1 MALEVK
7 YSEIRSEVITKL
19 GEYAEEMVTNLNTLN
34 TVVDSIPEYA
44 EGDVIDAYINE
55 YNDIVQKVYIALN
68 TGLDN
73 YTAQLESVCAE
84 FEKVDAEMQSQ
95 ISGAV

>member
-7 YSEIRSEVITKL
+7 YNEIRSEVITKL
-19 GEYAEEMVTNLNTLN
+19 GDYADEMVTNLQTLN
-34 TVVDSIPEYA
+34 QVVESIPEYA
-44 EGDVIDAYINE
+44 EGDVINAYIDE
-55 YNDIVQKVYIALN
+55 YNEIVQQVYIKLN

-95 ISGAV
+95 VKGGA